1 MEIMES
7 LRHCSLHFRHSFK
20 SLFCFEYDCTSDD
33 NQHLKYFVVERE
45 KKKSK
50 KKKKT
55 HSTHLQ
61 MDWQFHK
68 LKFYFLPHV
77 VKHLNLHF
85 KPHNSKVRKK
95 EKIWFQCSVLIAYI
109 YAHACGNYIFFV
121 LDFSLTCFVYTKQ
134 AKETYKFVVLTVLL
148 FLCMKQT
155 IGL

>member
-1 MEIMES
+1 MES

-85 KPHNSKVRKK
+85 KPHNSTVGEK
-95 EKIWFQCSVLIAYI
+95 EKEWRKRRFDFNVQCSSLIFMLM
-109 YAHACGNYIFFV
+109 HAGIIFFCSWFFTHM
-121 LDFSLTCFVYTKQ
+121 LRLY
-134 AKETYKFVVLTVLL
+134 
-148 FLCMKQT
+148 QT
-155 IGL
+155 GEGNV